1 MSNVFSYKDLLVYQ
15 IYPLSFFDANGDGIG
30 DLEGIIEKVHYI
42 KKLGVNAVWL
52 SPIYESPMEDNGYD
66 ISDYKKINPMF
77 GTMEDFER
85 LVKVF
90 HDNQLRVIMDL
101 VVNHTSSEH
110 FWFKKA
116 LAGDKKYQDYY
127 LFSEK
132 KNNWTSFF
140 GGSAWDY
147 NDKLKKYY
155 LHLFAKGQP
164 DLNWENPEVVSEIKD
179 ILKFYMDKGVDGFRC
194 DVINLLSKVDGLPN
208 GKKSLVL
215 KGSEHYL
222 NGPNIHKHLQELRS
236 VIDKNNGFLIGEGVF
251 VSPTDALSY
260 EKNNEIEMFFQ
271 FDHMGCDNHFIK
283 WFPKKFKFKN
293 LHKTLI
299 KWQHA
304 LANDGWNT
312 LYFTNHDQPRA
323 VSRFGSEKYRIASSK
338 FLYTYLFLQKGT
350 PFVYQGEEIGMT
362 NPNFS
367 SIDMYED
374 IESKN
379 VYKILKKVL
388 PKKIVMSIIK
398 SRSRDNARTP
408 MQWSSDLNGGFSK
421 SKPWFLLNS
430 NFEEINVENDLK
442 SNTSIYK
449 YFQKLLSIKQMS
461 ISRDG
466 KFIDLS
472 NNYNKLVHYK
482 RVLDNEELVVVG
494 NPTIRKRKIKTE
506 YKEENLVL
514 SNYNNKSDIFREY
527 EIRVYLNK

>member
-1 MSNVFSYKDLLVYQ
+1 MCSSDL
-15 IYPLSFFDANGDGIG
+15 F
-30 DLEGIIEKVHYI
+30 
-42 KKLGVNAVWL
+42 
-52 SPIYESPMEDNGYD
+52 
-66 ISDYKKINPMF
+66 
-77 GTMEDFER
+77 
-85 LVKVF
+85 
-90 HDNQLRVIMDL
+90 RV
-101 VVNHTSSEH
+101 V
-110 FWFKKA
+110 
-116 LAGDKKYQDYY
+116 
-127 LFSEK
+127 
-132 KNNWTSFF
+132 
-140 GGSAWDY
+140 
-147 NDKLKKYY
+147 
-155 LHLFAKGQP
+155 
-164 DLNWENPEVVSEIKD
+164 
-179 ILKFYMDKGVDGFRC
+179 
-194 DVINLLSKVDGLPN
+194 
-208 GKKSLVL
+208 
-215 KGSEHYL
+215 
-222 NGPNIHKHLQELRS
+222 
-236 VIDKNNGFLIGEGVF
+236 
-251 VSPTDALSY
+251 
-260 EKNNEIEMFFQ
+260 
-271 FDHMGCDNHFIK
+271 
-283 WFPKKFKFKN
+283 
-293 LHKTLI
+293 
-299 KWQHA
+299 
-304 LANDGWNT
+304 
-312 LYFTNHDQPRA
+312 
-323 VSRFGSEKYRIASSK
+323 SSK

-527 EIRVYLNK
+527 EIRVYLKK